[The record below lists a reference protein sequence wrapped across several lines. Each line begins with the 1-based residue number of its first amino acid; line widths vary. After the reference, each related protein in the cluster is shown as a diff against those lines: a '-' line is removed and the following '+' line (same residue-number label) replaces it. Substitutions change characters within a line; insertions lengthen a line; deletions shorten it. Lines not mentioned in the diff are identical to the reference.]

1 MRITEKELILSYF
14 NAQIT
19 ELEDTVNKL
28 QSRVRFRKIDVSD
41 TYELQYALIRLEQM
55 KQVCADIT
63 TFLRLGGDSI

>member
-19 ELEDTVNKL
+19 ELEEIVSNL
-28 QSRVRFRKIDVSD
+28 QTRVRFRKIDVSD

-55 KQVCADIT
+55 KQICVDIT
-63 TFLRLGGDSI
+63 TLLRFGGEKL